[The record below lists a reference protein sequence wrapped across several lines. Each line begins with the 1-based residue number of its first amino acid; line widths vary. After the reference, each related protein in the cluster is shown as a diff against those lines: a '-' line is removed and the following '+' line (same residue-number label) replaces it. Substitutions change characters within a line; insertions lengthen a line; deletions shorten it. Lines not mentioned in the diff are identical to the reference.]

1 MDQQFSNQIL
11 PWIGRIERHFSIL
24 MRDALAP
31 IGVTY
36 AEFRLVGLLFEEAQG
51 VPQKV
56 LAARL
61 GLDASGISVT
71 LKALEKKG
79 IVVRERDKDDARI
92 LRVKCTPKAYEMK
105 QVIEAFSAQEL
116 VAVEGLSSDDVK
128 VLLGLLKRVSGN
140 LGRKTG
146 VE

>member
-1 MDQQFSNQIL
+1 MDQQFTNQIL

-36 AEFRLVGLLFEEAQG
+36 AEFRLVGLLFEEAEG
-51 VPQKV
+51 VPQKF

-79 IVVRERDKDDARI
+79 IIVRERDKDDARI

-105 QVIEAFSAQEL
+105 QVIEAFHAQEL
-116 VAVEGLSSDDVK
+116 VAVEGLSSDDVEAL
-128 VLLGLLKRVSGN
+128 VSLLKRVSGN